1 MPVTRVIEATFVTRC
16 HMVTCATSTVMLLLM
31 LMLFSSYVIVAGAL
45 LYVPVERGEARPS
58 PSERALDLP
67 PVPPPPVTVKQLVE
81 DPPTEDTLDG
91 IGGIDGIEGDDSPMT
106 ENVPLLS
113 SMRLLVGI
121 QCSWRLSVETM
132 RP

>member
-1 MPVTRVIEATFVTRC
+1 MFLSFSHSPLKCAIAGVPLYKNHSKGRVVN
-16 HMVTCATSTVMLLLM
+16 
-31 LMLFSSYVIVAGAL
+31 
-45 LYVPVERGEARPS
+45 VPVERGEARPS

-91 IGGIDGIEGDDSPMT
+91 IDGIDGIEGDDSPMT

-121 QCSWRLSVETM
+121 KCSWRLSKATM
-132 RP
+132 RH